1 MSHSWLTT
9 SLGALG
15 SPVGTAKI
23 IKDFCLWQ
31 ASPHGPSAPEVKD
44 RVIKSLVDPIF
55 KKIAE
60 ATLGK
65 IQKKLVKDAGKFS
78 EDPQAAIANLLTE
91 TIDVYVRVF
100 TRAKDASFA
109 DDKSLPFESPSQQ
122 MSRRP
127 SCQRWV

>member
-1 MSHSWLTT
+1 MIL
-9 SLGALG
+9 LAPA

-91 TIDVYVRVF
+91 TIDVHVRVL
-100 TRAKDASFA
+100 TRAKDA
-109 DDKSLPFESPSQQ
+109 
-122 MSRRP
+122 
-127 SCQRWV
+127 